1 VERRENWDW
10 RDPDPA
16 AAPLM
21 APLVGTRC
29 LSQRVSHL
37 VVLAAAETFPTVG
50 RRRKLVA
57 W

>member
-37 VVLAAAETFPTVG
+37 VVLAAAETSPTVG
-50 RRRKLVA
+50 RRHKLVA
-57 W
+57 